1 MRRTFALAG
10 LFLML
15 VGLASAADVS
25 GQWKGAFDFNGQ
37 PVPLTF
43 DMKQADATVTGT
55 ISGLPSPKVEI
66 KDGKMEGDSLSFWV
80 GIEYQGNPVKLVVKG
95 KLTGEEIK
103 FSIGTEDGAWSTEL
117 TAKKS

>member
-1 MRRTFALAG
+1 
-10 LFLML
+10 ML
-15 VGLASAADVS
+15 IGLASAADIS

-43 DMKQADATVTGT
+43 DMKQSDATVTGK
-55 ISGLPSPKVEI
+55 ISGLPTPDVPI
-66 KDGKMEGDSLSFWV
+66 KDGKMEGDNLTFWV

-95 KLTGEEIK
+95 KLSGEEIK

>member
-1 MRRTFALAG
+1 
-10 LFLML
+10 ML

-43 DMKQADATVTGT
+43 DMKQTEATVTGT
-55 ISGLPSPKVEI
+55 IAGLPTPNVPI
-66 KDGKMEGDSLSFWV
+66 KDGKLEGDNLTFWV

-95 KLTGEEIK
+95 KLAGEEIK